1 MLLGDPIVGIE
12 NVTYDDVHGFGARQ
26 PKDLP
31 SPKEPTAAQRAR
43 HDCTHLP
50 YEPWCPICVS
60 GKRGNS
66 HHRPSHEALRA
77 IPFVVADYAFLRN
90 EMDEDLATVLVIKVL
105 PFKIF
110 FACLVS
116 VKGPDLPVVQRVA
129 QLFKD
134 LGLVH
139 FVYRSDQESAIKSLL
154 DQAVITSGRSGKSY
168 DDLTEQEKTDV
179 GIMEELDADD
189 YKQPDSSSVAS
200 DRILVATPERSM
212 PGESPSNGIAERA
225 VQQLEDQIRTMKLAP
240 EARLKVRIPM
250 DHPIMAWMVEHAS
263 HLLTKYHVGPDGRT
277 GFGRLHGKEV
287 SERICEFGERVLYY
301 VPKKLRSKMDAR
313 WKYGVFVGR
322 AMHSDINYI
331 ALTDGSVTQAR
342 AMARLASCARWSG

>member
-1 MLLGDPIVGIE
+1 ML
-12 NVTYDDVHGFGARQ
+12 
-26 PKDLP
+26 
-31 SPKEPTAAQRAR
+31 QR
-43 HDCTHLP
+43 
-50 YEPWCPICVS
+50 I
-60 GKRGNS
+60 
-66 HHRPSHEALRA
+66 
-77 IPFVVADYAFLRN
+77 
-90 EMDEDLATVLVIKVL
+90 
-105 PFKIF
+105 
-110 FACLVS
+110 
-116 VKGPDLPVVQRVA
+116 A

-134 LGLVH
+134 PGLVH
-139 FVYRSDQESAIKSLL
+139 FVYRSYQESATKSLL
-154 DQAVITSGRSGKSY
+154 DQAVITSGRSGTSY
-168 DDLTEQEKTDV
+168 GDLAEQEKTDV

-189 YKQPDSSSVAS
+189 YKQPDSSPVAS

-225 VQQLEDQIRTMKLAP
+225 VQQLEDQVRTMKLAL

-287 SERICEFGERVLYY
+287 RERICEFGERVLYY

-313 WKYGVFVGR
+313 WKYGVFVAR
-322 AMHSDINYI
+322 AMHSDINCI

-342 AMARLASCARWSG
+342 AMVRLVSGARWSEKWIQHLTATPFNTQSRNTD